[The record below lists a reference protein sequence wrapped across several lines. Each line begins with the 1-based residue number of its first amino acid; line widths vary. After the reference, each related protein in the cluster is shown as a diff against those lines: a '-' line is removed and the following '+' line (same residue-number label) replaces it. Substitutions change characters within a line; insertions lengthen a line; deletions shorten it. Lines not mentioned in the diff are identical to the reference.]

1 MRNKIWTTAEVTAL
15 TVAWP
20 TDATMEQLSKKFAR
34 SPEAV
39 RSKAQDLKLGL
50 RPDANRPWTESEN
63 AELRRLWAEK
73 GSLKSHL
80 HRLPGRSWRATLEHA
95 KRLGLTA
102 RGGNLKNVSFSWVD
116 VEVRKALADGRQMT
130 VTQIHRRV
138 RAARGT
144 VAEVL
149 VRGHGTAYRIAGW
162 GRTDHGSAG
171 ALWPVWALGSEP
183 DIPRPATRSRNQYM
197 RDWRA
202 ARRVKRGAINPFSTI
217 AQQVAA

>member
-1 MRNKIWTTAEVTAL
+1 MVTKLWTTVEVAAL
-15 TVAWP
+15 REAWP
-20 TDATMEQLSKKFAR
+20 TDAPMESMAAR
-34 SPEAV
+34 FGRSNEAV
-39 RSKAQDLKLGL
+39 RSKARELQLGL
-50 RPDANRPWTESEN
+50 RPDANRPWTEADD

-80 HRLPGRSWRATLEHA
+80 HRLPGRSWRAALERA

-130 VTQIHRRV
+130 VTQIYRRV
-138 RAARGT
+138 KAARGT

-149 VRGHGTAYRIAGW
+149 ERSHGTAYRIAGW
-162 GRTDHGSAG
+162 GRTDHGTAG
-171 ALWPVWALGSEP
+171 ALWPVWAIGSEP
-183 DIPRPATRSRNQYM
+183 DVPRPPARSRNQYM

-202 ARRVKRGAINPFSTI
+202 ARRVKSGAINPFSTI